1 MARRSWH
8 KKWTFRVNATRRRRA
23 RRVLGRVERRETH
36 RIDNRRWISPKRV
49 EDARN
54 RADGSIHPTRRLSV
68 RLALR
73 IDDLLELAEHAHA
86 GQHLRQ
92 AAVGLALFLDGGDE
106 LAILELDAVHGD
118 VDLGH
123 VDLVVLAVAEVVV
136 ERLVGAVVADV
147 AEERAARTVVVE
159 RQREREDRPAR

>member
-23 RRVLGRVERRETH
+23 RRALGRVERSETH
-36 RIDNRRWISPKRV
+36 RMDNRRWISPKRV

-54 RADGSIHPTRRLSV
+54 RADGSIHPTRRLRV

-73 IDDLLELAEHAHA
+73 IDDLVELPEHAHA

-92 AAVGLALFLDGGDE
+92 AAVGLALVLEAGE
-106 LAILELDAVHGD
+106 RLAIHELDAVHGD

-123 VDLVVLAVAEVVV
+123 VDFVVL
-136 ERLVGAVVADV
+136 
-147 AEERAARTVVVE
+147 
-159 RQREREDRPAR
+159 